1 MDSGIIFMIIIIYFH
16 SNYYYYYYY
25 YYDNIANDQP
35 SNSPDIIL
43 LMDSSGKCIDT
54 NKYLP
59 NIKMFTPT
67 IADATEVITG
77 NKFGNPS
84 TLVIHTGTNDIENS
98 SLDSCFDSFQTLLYR
113 FSQG

>member
-1 MDSGIIFMIIIIYFH
+1 
-16 SNYYYYYYY
+16 
-25 YYDNIANDQP
+25 
-35 SNSPDIIL
+35 
-43 LMDSSGKCIDT
+43 
-54 NKYLP
+54 
-59 NIKMFTPT
+59 MFTPT
-67 IADATEVITG
+67 IADATEVITA

>member
-1 MDSGIIFMIIIIYFH
+1 
-16 SNYYYYYYY
+16 
-25 YYDNIANDQP
+25 
-35 SNSPDIIL
+35 
-43 LMDSSGKCIDT
+43 
-54 NKYLP
+54 
-59 NIKMFTPT
+59 MFTPT

-84 TLVIHTGTNDIENS
+84 TLVIHTGTNDFENS